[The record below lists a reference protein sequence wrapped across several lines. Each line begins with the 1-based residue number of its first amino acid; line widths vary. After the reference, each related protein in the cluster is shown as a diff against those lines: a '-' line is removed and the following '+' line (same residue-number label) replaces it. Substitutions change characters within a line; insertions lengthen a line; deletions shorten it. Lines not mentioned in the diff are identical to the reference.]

1 MRYRTLGR
9 TGFEVSEIG
18 FGAWQLG
25 QTGWT
30 DTSEDSA
37 KKALHAALDTG
48 VNLID
53 TAAGYGGGKSERLV
67 AEVLA
72 ERGITPGQGQGKDR
86 VVVVTKTP
94 PAPGAWPPSPHD
106 DINDRYSAEYVRA
119 NVEERL
125 QNLNMECLDVLLL
138 HSWTRVWNRNP
149 TVFDTLAA
157 LKREGKIH
165 AVGVSTPEHDQNSVI
180 ALMGEGVV
188 DAVEVIYNIFE
199 QEPIAELLPVAEET
213 GTGIIV
219 RVVFDEG
226 VLAGKFSEDTTFPE
240 DDVRSRYFAGDRMV
254 RAVRRTRAIEKE
266 LASEGEKLPDAA
278 VKFALAQSAVSTV
291 IIGTGNPEHARANSA
306 ISDAPALSDGLLAKL
321 QGHAWRRGFWY
332 GGK

>member
-1 MRYRTLGR
+1 MKYRALGT

-25 QTGWT
+25 QSGWT
-30 DTSEDSA
+30 DTTEERA
-37 KKALHAALDTG
+37 KKAVHTALDTG

-67 AEVLA
+67 AEIMA
-72 ERGITPGQGQGKDR
+72 ERGITPGSGTGRER
-86 VVVVTKTP
+86 VVIVTKTP
-94 PAPGAWPPSPHD
+94 PAPGAWPPAPHD
-106 DINDRYSAEYVRA
+106 DINDRYSPQYIRT

-125 QNLNMECLDVLLL
+125 KNLRTECLDVLLL
-138 HSWTRVWNRNP
+138 HSWTRAWNQNP
-149 TVFDTLAA
+149 SVFETLAE

-180 ALMGEGVV
+180 ALMRAGVI

-199 QEPIAELLPVAEET
+199 QEPAAELLPVAQET

-219 RVVFDEG
+219 RVVLDEG
-226 VLAGKFSEDTTFPE
+226 VLAGKFTETTRFPE
-240 DDVRSRYFAGDRMV
+240 DDVRSRYFAGDRMA
-254 RAVRRTRAIEKE
+254 RAVRRTEAIEKDLE
-266 LASEGEKLPDAA
+266 PEGARLPEAA
-278 VKFALAQSAVSTV
+278 VQFALAEPAVSTV
-291 IIGTGNPEHARANSA
+291 IIGTGNPDHARSNSA
-306 ISDAPALSDGLLAKL
+306 ISEAPPLSAGLLEKL
-321 QGHAWRRGFWY
+321 HAHAWRRGFWY

>member
-1 MRYRTLGR
+1 MKYRSLGK

-30 DTSEDSA
+30 DTSEESA

-67 AEVLA
+67 AQVMA
-72 ERGITPGQGQGKDR
+72 ERGVTPGQGQGSDR
-86 VVVVTKTP
+86 VVIVTKTP

-106 DINDRYSAEYVRA
+106 DITDRYSPEYIRT

-125 QNLNMECLDVLLL
+125 QNLNTACLDVLLL

-149 TVFDTLAA
+149 SVFETLAA

-165 AVGVSTPEHDQNSVI
+165 SVGVSTPEHDQNSVI
-180 ALMGEGVV
+180 GLMRAGLV

-219 RVVFDEG
+219 RVVLDEG
-226 VLAGKFSEDTTFPE
+226 VLAGKFNEDTTFPE
-240 DDVRSRYFAGDRMV
+240 DDVRSRYFAGDRMA
-254 RAVRRTRAIEKE
+254 RAVRRTRAVEKE
-266 LASEGEKLPDAA
+266 VASEGEKLPDAA
-278 VKFALAQSAVSTV
+278 VKFALAQAAVSTV
-291 IIGTGNPEHARANSA
+291 IIGTGKPEHARDNSA
-306 ISDAPALSDGLLAKL
+306 ISDAPGLSSGLIEKL
-321 QGHAWRRGFWY
+321 YKHAWRRGFWY